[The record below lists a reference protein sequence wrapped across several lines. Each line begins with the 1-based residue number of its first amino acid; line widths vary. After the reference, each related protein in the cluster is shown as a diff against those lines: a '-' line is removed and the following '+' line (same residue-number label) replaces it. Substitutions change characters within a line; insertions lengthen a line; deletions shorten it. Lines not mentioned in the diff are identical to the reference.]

1 MKHPITTRRENIF
14 YYLLV
19 WMVLAAIHIILV
31 EKYTYMPLN
40 VAIVDGLV
48 SQLLMGVI
56 GLGMW
61 YLVRYSDP
69 NLIKRGR
76 LFINLVLG
84 GALVVFIWLM
94 IAYGSLNA
102 LYRDSPDV
110 QSYLAESLLIR
121 YTTGFVLYLMLI
133 AYYYLVNYYRLIGE
147 RIEAEAMLQQNV
159 KESELAYLRAQ
170 INPHFLFNALN
181 SVSSLIRSNPLKAQ
195 ETVVELSHYLRQI
208 MQMSKKRFV
217 TVEEE
222 MLHISQ
228 LLDIEQV
235 RYSDRLTKSIHISE
249 SCNQKE
255 IPSLILQPIFENALK
270 FGLHESTGPTTI
282 KGDVW
287 CDEVYLYVS
296 ISNNYEKEAKT
307 AKGTGKGLKNVKQ
320 RLDLIYGK
328 MYKMQISDD
337 GSNFKVR
344 LSIPVKVEF

>member
-1 MKHPITTRRENIF
+1 MKHPVTTRRENIF
-14 YYLLV
+14 YYLVV
-19 WMVLAAIHIILV
+19 WMALAVIHIILV
-31 EKYTYMPLN
+31 EKYTFMPLN
-40 VAIVDGLV
+40 VAIVDGLL
-48 SQLLMGVI
+48 SQLMMGVI

-69 NLIKRGR
+69 NLLKRVR
-76 LFINLVLG
+76 LFINLLLG

-94 IAYGSLNA
+94 MTYGL
-102 LYRDSPDV
+102 LRFIYRFLPDV
-110 QSYLAESLLIR
+110 QSYLADSLLIR

-147 RIEAEAMLQQNV
+147 RVEAEAMLQQNV

-208 MQMSKKRFV
+208 MQMSKRRFV

-270 FGLHESTGPTTI
+270 FGLHESTGPATI

-287 CDEVYLYVS
+287 CDEVFLYVN
-296 ISNNYEKEAKT
+296 ISNNYEKEAHT

-328 MYKMQISDD
+328 MYRMHISDD
-337 GSNFKVR
+337 GSNFEVR